1 MIDALKEAAVS
12 TGVTLKQMVMG
23 KAHLQDYM
31 VVGAFFAAGLVVG
44 SLL

>member
-1 MIDALKEAAVS
+1 MIDALKEAVVS
-12 TGVTLKQMVMG
+12 TGVTLKQIAMG